1 MSYFSYYEGKELL
14 PEGAIKISPSR
25 LSRFFDDTS
34 NWYRETLLGE
44 APVFQGSTS
53 SHLGTVVHGM
63 AEMFK
68 KTGATDANL
77 AEEYIDSIKDFE
89 VDKNFIRSQYP
100 VMSETLIREFVSQ
113 VGGES
118 EPFEH
123 KEIIPGVHLAGSID
137 LLLPEEIVDYK
148 TTNQLT
154 VPTKVPRNY
163 YFQQMA
169 YVWLARKKGLDIKRF
184 RIVYITTN
192 IVGRVSEK
200 TGKPLKDYPTTVT
213 SLIHEVTPQDLEI
226 IDNTLRLVA
235 DSAKAFVDDPKL
247 QYLLA
252 QDLRLKK
259 RTTFL
264 NK

>member
-14 PEGAIKISPSR
+14 PDGAIKLSPSR

-44 APVFQGSTS
+44 APAFQGSTS

-63 AEMFK
+63 AEMYK
-68 KTGATDANL
+68 KTGATDASL
-77 AEEYIDSIKDFE
+77 AEEYIDSISDPE
-89 VDKNFIRSQYP
+89 VDRHVIRSQYP
-100 VMSETLIREFVSQ
+100 VMAEALIREFVSQ

-123 KEIIPGVHLAGSID
+123 QEVIPGVHLAGSID
-137 LLLPEEIVDYK
+137 LLLPNEIVDYK
-148 TTNQLT
+148 TTSQLT

-169 YVWLARKKGLDIKRF
+169 YVWLARKKGMDIKRF
-184 RIVYITTN
+184 RIVYVTTN

-213 SLIHEVTPQDLEI
+213 SLFHEVTPSDLEL
-226 IDNTLRLVA
+226 IDNVLRLVA
-235 DSAKAFVDDPKL
+235 DSAKTFVENPKM
-247 QYLLA
+247 QYMLA